1 LAFFFAASRF
11 HFGSAANAA
20 RSMPNLRLRNGSETA
35 QERLSRTTS
44 GRPHAYPFGLTTPLV
59 IAVVVSYMRH

>member
-1 LAFFFAASRF
+1 MKVAQKILAFFFAASRF

-35 QERLSRTTS
+35 IGPT
-44 GRPHAYPFGLTTPLV
+44 
-59 IAVVVSYMRH
+59 